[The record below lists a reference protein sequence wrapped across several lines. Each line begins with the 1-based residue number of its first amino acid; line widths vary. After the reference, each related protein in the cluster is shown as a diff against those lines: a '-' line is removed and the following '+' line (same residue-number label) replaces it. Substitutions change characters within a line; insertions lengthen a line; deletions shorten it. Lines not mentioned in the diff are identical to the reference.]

1 MAFQHLKDQVRVHAK
16 RTPNKMAFKDNERSI
31 SFLDYEIRTNQ
42 LANAFITNFH
52 LSKGD
57 KVAVL
62 INNCIEFVEIYLAA
76 AKAGVIV
83 VPISFRLNEQEIAFI
98 CENSDAKVIIT
109 EEKYVERIQTIK
121 KTFLPDSCPLQHF
134 VQIKQNTQ
142 PGFINFEELISN
154 SSKDNLQVQTQ
165 DDDPWL
171 ILYTSGTTGTP
182 KGVIRS
188 HISYTAF
195 FLINAIDYSFTINDI
210 GLTIMPLFHVN
221 STFYAFVFTYLG
233 ASVYIAREYNFNPEE
248 FLQIVDQEHITF
260 TSLIPSHYQII
271 FSLPEEIANKYN
283 KTSLTKLLTSSAP
296 VREKTKL
303 QIMSFFPNTRLF
315 EAYGSTEAGLVT
327 ILRPEEQM
335 NKLGSIGRECSGT
348 DLIKILDSKT
358 FQPVSDGDIGEIF
371 ARSPMMFSR
380 YYKLPEKTQDSLLA
394 DGYFATGDMARKD
407 EDGYYYLVDRKHNII
422 ITGGEKVYP
431 SEIET
436 IITQHEGIMDCAA
449 LGIPDDKW
457 GEMVTAFVIPDK
469 SYLKKLTEE
478 EILNYCKEKLSS
490 YKRPKKI
497 IFLSMEEMPRTSS
510 GKILHRVLREKYSK
524 LTEQEV
530 SL

>member
-303 QIMSFFPNTRLF
+303 QILSFFPNT
-315 EAYGSTEAGLVT
+315 
-327 ILRPEEQM
+327 
-335 NKLGSIGRECSGT
+335 
-348 DLIKILDSKT
+348 
-358 FQPVSDGDIGEIF
+358 
-371 ARSPMMFSR
+371 
-380 YYKLPEKTQDSLLA
+380 
-394 DGYFATGDMARKD
+394 
-407 EDGYYYLVDRKHNII
+407 
-422 ITGGEKVYP
+422 
-431 SEIET
+431 
-436 IITQHEGIMDCAA
+436 
-449 LGIPDDKW
+449 
-457 GEMVTAFVIPDK
+457 
-469 SYLKKLTEE
+469 
-478 EILNYCKEKLSS
+478 
-490 YKRPKKI
+490 
-497 IFLSMEEMPRTSS
+497 
-510 GKILHRVLREKYSK
+510 
-524 LTEQEV
+524 
-530 SL
+530 

>member
-1 MAFQHLKDQVRVHAK
+1 MPFLHLKNLCHVHAQ
-16 RTPNKMAFKDNERSI
+16 RTPTKIAFKDSERSI
-31 SFLDYEIRTNQ
+31 SFLDFDIRTNK
-42 LANAFITNFH
+42 LANALISNFH
-52 LSKGD
+52 INKGD
-57 KVAVL
+57 KIAVL
-62 INNCIEFVEIYLAA
+62 INNCIEFVEIYLGC
-76 AKAGVIV
+76 AKAGIII
-83 VPISFRLNEQEIAFI
+83 VPINFRLNEKEISYI
-98 CENSDAKVIIT
+98 CQNSDAKVLIT
-109 EEKYVERIQTIK
+109 EEKYVERIDILRK
-121 KTFLPDSCPLQHF
+121 DFLPETCPLKNF
-134 VQIKQNTQ
+134 IQIKQNIQ
-142 PGFINFEELISN
+142 PGYMSYEDLLSKASSNELTVPIA
-154 SSKDNLQVQTQ
+154 DN
-165 DDDPWL
+165 DPWL

-195 FLINAIDYSFTINDI
+195 FLINAVDYSFTINDI

-233 ASVYIAREYNFNPEE
+233 ASVYIAREYNFDPEE
-248 FLQIVDQEHITF
+248 FLQIVDYEKITF

-271 FSLPEEIANKYN
+271 FSLPEEISNKYN

-303 QIMSFFPNTRLF
+303 QIMKFFPNAKLF

-327 ILRPEEQM
+327 ILRPEEQL

-348 DLIKILDSKT
+348 DLIKIMDSKT
-358 FQPVSDGDIGEIF
+358 QTPVQVGEIGEIF
-371 ARSPMMFSR
+371 ARSPMMFSK
-380 YYKLPEKTQDSLLA
+380 YYKLPDKTSASLLP

-407 EDGYYYLVDRKHNII
+407 NDGYYYLVDRKHNII

-436 IITQHEGIMDCAA
+436 ALTSHEGIMDCAA

-457 GEMVTAFVIPDK
+457 GELVTAFVIPDEK
-469 SYLKKLTEE
+469 YKGKITEE
-478 EILNYCKEKLSS
+478 ELMNYCKEHLSS

-510 GKILHRVLREKYSK
+510 GKILHRVLRDKYSK
-524 LTEQEV
+524 LNEQEV